1 MHPLL
6 DQPLVARSVA
16 DAGAALVL
24 GRTASVDAI
33 TAAARRVLADPSFAE
48 AAGRIGERLRAT
60 DGASAAADAV
70 ERVAD
75 LVSS

>member
-1 MHPLL
+1 
-6 DQPLVARSVA
+6 
-16 DAGAALVL
+16 VL
-24 GRTASVDAI
+24 EDG
-33 TAAARRVLADPSFAE
+33 SFAE
-48 AAGRIGERLRAT
+48 AAASIGERLRAT